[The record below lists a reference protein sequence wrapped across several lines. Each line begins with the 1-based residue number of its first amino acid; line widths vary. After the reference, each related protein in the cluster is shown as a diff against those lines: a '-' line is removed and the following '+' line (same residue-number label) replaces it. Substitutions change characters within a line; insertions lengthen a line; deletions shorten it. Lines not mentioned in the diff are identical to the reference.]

1 MGEGAT
7 QVVRKGVLESTLK
20 TQGTVSNCIAFV
32 GKTAK
37 TKTSV
42 AAFVGNMDNNLVIK
56 LLEMRTANSKYST
69 NRNMKRYQVDKL

>member
-1 MGEGAT
+1 MKNAIDEGAT
-7 QVVRKGVLESTLK
+7 QVIRKGVLESTLK

-42 AAFVGNMDNNLVIK
+42 TA
-56 LLEMRTANSKYST
+56 LLETWVT
-69 NRNMKRYQVDKL
+69 I